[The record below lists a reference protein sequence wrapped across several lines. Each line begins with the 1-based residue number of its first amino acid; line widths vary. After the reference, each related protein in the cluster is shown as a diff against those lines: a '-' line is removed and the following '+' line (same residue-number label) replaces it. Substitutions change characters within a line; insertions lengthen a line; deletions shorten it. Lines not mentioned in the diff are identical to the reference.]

1 MYPLKINEKYDL
13 PNLANLW
20 RRFTTL
26 YTGNYLPGD
35 MRIGVGSHPGVDIV
49 PPTKN
54 AEVYACLDGEVVM
67 AENKGSY
74 GNIVVLKHEWIYE
87 PKDFTKKTTLFSCY
101 LHLSEID
108 VKKWDQVSEGT
119 QIGKTGNTGNSTG
132 EHLHFQIDR
141 AEAPYHAYWPFTWAE
156 QQAAKLDFMWAV
168 NAGLGLA
175 NVEKYTIDPL
185 VYLDK
190 VAEYIKSPKT
200 ETKVV
205 ETPKKVEIKTEVLEP
220 IETKIETP
228 VVTTPKVEVKVETP
242 KVANPVIETPTIKVA
257 SLDSSVDI
265 ISTDGTMQKKN

>member
-35 MRIGVGSHPGVDIV
+35 MRIWVGSHPGVDIV

-54 AEVYACLDGEVVM
+54 APVYACLDGEVVM
-67 AENKGSY
+67 AENKGAY
-74 GNIVVLKHEWIYE
+74 GNIVVLKHEGTYD
-87 PKDFTKKTTLFSCY
+87 PADFTKKTTLFSCH

-141 AEAPYHAYWPFTWAE
+141 AEALYHAYWPFTWAE

-168 NAGLGLA
+168 NVGLGLA

-190 VAEYIKSPKT
+190 VDVYRNNSASTDTINRVSPVKIKA
-200 ETKVV
+200 
-205 ETPKKVEIKTEVLEP
+205 ETPKPVVPKAEV
-220 IETKIETP
+220 KIETP
-228 VVTTPKVEVKVETP
+228 VVTTAKVEVKV
-242 KVANPVIETPTIKVA
+242 ETPTIKVA
-257 SLDSSVDI
+257 SLDSSVDV
-265 ISTDGTMQKKN
+265 ISADSTVQKKN

>member
-49 PPTKN
+49 PPVKN
-54 AEVYACLDGEVVM
+54 APVYACLDGEVVM

-74 GNIVVLKHEWIYE
+74 GNIVVLKHEGTYD
-87 PKDFTKKTTLFSCY
+87 PADFTKKTTLFSCH

-108 VKKWDQVSEGT
+108 VKKGDQVSEGT

-141 AEAPYHAYWPFTWAE
+141 AESPYHAYWPFTGAE
-156 QQAAKLDFMWAV
+156 QQAAKLDFMGAV
-168 NAGLGLA
+168 NAGLGLD
-175 NVEKYTIDPL
+175 NVYKYTIDPL

-190 VAEYIKSPKT
+190 VDAYRNNSTPITP
-200 ETKVV
+200 KVV
-205 ETPKKVEIKTEVLEP
+205 SPVIETPKPVAPKAEV
-220 IETKIETP
+220 KIETP
-228 VVTTPKVEVKVETP
+228 VVTTAKVEVKVETP
-242 KVANPVIETPTIKVA
+242 KVVTPKVETPTIKVA
-257 SLDSSVDI
+257 SLDSSVDV
-265 ISTDGTMQKKN
+265 ISADGTVQKKN

>member
-35 MRIGVGSHPGVDIV
+35 MRIWVGSHPGVDIV
-49 PPTKN
+49 PPVKN
-54 AEVYACLDGEVVM
+54 APVYACLDGEVFM

-74 GNIVVLKHEWIYE
+74 GNIVVLKHEWTYE
-87 PKDFTKKTTLFSCY
+87 PTDFSKKTTLFSCH

-108 VKKWDQVSEGT
+108 VKVGDQVSEGT
-119 QIGKTGNTGNSTG
+119 QIGKTGNTWNSTG

-141 AEAPYHAYWPFTWAE
+141 AEAPYHAYWPFTGAE

-168 NAGLGLA
+168 NAGLGLD
-175 NVEKYTIDPL
+175 NVYKYTIDPL

-190 VAEYIKSPKT
+190 VDAYRNNSTSTAPKI
-200 ETKVV
+200 ETKVEV
-205 ETPKKVEIKTEVLEP
+205 AKVVKPV
-220 IETKIETP
+220 ETKIETP

-242 KVANPVIETPTIKVA
+242 KVANTVTETPTIKVA
-257 SLDSSVDI
+257 SLDSSVDV
-265 ISTDGTMQKKN
+265 ISTDGTVQKKN